1 MEIYKMSIVKQI
13 DYCSDAERKE
23 HRKLMIEKGYEDAGL
38 VCRCGSENGKF
49 VRTPC
54 GKYIKYIPI
63 PVVKK
68 FNNNIK
74 INNNKHYKQPK

>member
-1 MEIYKMSIVKQI
+1 MDGQKTDGGYGTGDEIGHGSGNE
-13 DYCSDAERKE
+13 S
-23 HRKLMIEKGYEDAGL
+23 G
-38 VCRCGSENGKF
+38 CGPENGKF